1 MHGQAGGATLLSTIT
16 TVEQVDIMSDPNKPD
31 AKTKIITEVK
41 GQQAPQPANTD
52 NLRVIVQLCDPAD
65 IAHCKTSDLFA
76 ATDAIP
82 TEKTIDIF
90 VDDSTPVLVARF
102 TQSTTPMPICTDLTL
117 TFADTP
123 DAHVALSGDPA
134 GDVTGCE
141 TCSIQACV
149 Q

>member
-1 MHGQAGGATLLSTIT
+1 MWSCIGHDHLLIAAAIVLGACGG
-16 TVEQVDIMSDPNKPD
+16 DPD
-31 AKTKIITEVK
+31 AHLVVTR
-41 GQQAPQPANTD
+41 AD

-65 IAHCKTSDLFA
+65 IAQCKTSDLFA